1 MQSLGRLEGID
12 QIKMIKIGRSHIC
25 ASNKFNN
32 VLCFGSNRYEQTTV
46 PEKATDIQQMDVSFD
61 STATTN
67 MNGDL
72 VVWGKMYEK

>member
-46 PEKATDIQQMDVSFD
+46 PEKATDI
-61 STATTN
+61 
-67 MNGDL
+67 
-72 VVWGKMYEK
+72 